1 MHTVPGKQRLLLYAT
16 ISATLIRL
24 AINNNMP
31 MDKAREIL
39 DLKAD
44 TPALDERLAA
54 LLAGNQ
60 DFTQRVLA
68 CAALPGLGR
77 RAALEEAD
85 LLPLCGL
92 RFVQQVVAGLLLEDA
107 GADATN
113 TAILGAIAAQV
124 VAARVPLTKSQEV
137 FLAAWLGATPAWR
150 QAPESWGPAPD
161 VSAALDKHA
170 ALVPEAQI
178 GGARADLI
186 AQCVRLGEV
195 LTGFASPYAEAL
207 PADAVLRAAR
217 LGIAPRELKS
227 VCADIEKNAAEWSAF
242 LKHPL
247 KAAVRINLDE
257 PGITVAL
264 RFASELAEVYR
275 YQLQNA
281 AIDPESGLPN
291 ARYFRTRLESE
302 WAAARR
308 RDGALSVIAV
318 QCSSGIVHAAQVL
331 RETARMQDVVCRS
344 GDHEFTMICV
354 DTHEEY
360 VSKAAQ
366 RLSAS
371 MAAKDISASFGTAT
385 LDATISSVD
394 DLIERARSA
403 AVKARAQGA
412 GYKVWRAGEPA

>member
-1 MHTVPGKQRLLLYAT
+1 
-16 ISATLIRL
+16 
-24 AINNNMP
+24 

-39 DLKAD
+39 ELKAD
-44 TPALDERLAA
+44 TPGLDERLAA
-54 LLAGNQ
+54 LLAGGP

-77 RAALEEAD
+77 RAALEAAD

-113 TAILGAIAAQV
+113 TAILGAIAAQT
-124 VAARVPLTKSQEV
+124 VAARVPVSKSHEV
-137 FLAAWLGATPAWR
+137 FLSAWLGATPAWR
-150 QAPESWGPAPD
+150 QAPESWSPAPD

-170 ALVPEAQI
+170 ALPPEAQI

-195 LTGFASPYAEAL
+195 LASFASPYAEAQ

-217 LGIAPRELKS
+217 LGIAPRELKTI
-227 VCADIEKNAAEWSAF
+227 CADIEKNAVEWSAF
-242 LKHPL
+242 LKRPL
-247 KAAVRINLDE
+247 KGAVRINLDDACAAD
-257 PGITVAL
+257 AL
-264 RFASELAEVYR
+264 RFAAELAAVYR

-281 AIDPESGLPN
+281 AIDAESGLPN

-318 QCSSGIVHAAQVL
+318 LCGSDIVRAAQVL

-394 DLIERARSA
+394 DLIGRARGA
-403 AVKARAQGA
+403 AVAARAEGA
-412 GYKVWRAGEPA
+412 GYKVWRAPEPA